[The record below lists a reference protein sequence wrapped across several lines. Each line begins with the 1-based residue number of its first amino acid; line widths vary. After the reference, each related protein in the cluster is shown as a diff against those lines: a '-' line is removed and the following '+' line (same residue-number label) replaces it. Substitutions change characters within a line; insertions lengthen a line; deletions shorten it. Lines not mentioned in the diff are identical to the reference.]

1 MGDRHSLRRRVAI
14 GIALLTLLVVAVH
27 SIALYVIIDDR
38 EEEQINNVVADEMQG
53 FIARYRADPA
63 SAPPRSQNLSARVAR
78 NAAERA
84 ALPPH
89 LRDLA
94 IGMHEVFVNGEEMH
108 VAVRV
113 VENTWFYLVYDVSHH
128 EAQLREILW
137 LLAFGVVVTAIVASV
152 LGYLLA
158 GLLTEPVAALA
169 ARVAALGPDRRPDA
183 PLASHYRD
191 REVRRLAEAFDAYMA
206 RMSEFVSREQSF
218 TADVSHELRTPLT
231 AIHTGCELLLNDTD
245 LPEEIRQRIRRI
257 DRAAERMGGVIQ
269 SLLLLARAGQP
280 TTVESVDLH
289 GCAEEAADPLREMLA
304 ERGIALRND
313 IPRGLSQPLD
323 RTALGVVLSN
333 LLRNAADSMER
344 GEIVC
349 RAGDGWI
356 EIEDTGRG
364 IPADELPRVFER
376 HYRGRGA
383 RDAEGYGIGLSLVG
397 RIVERQGWGLSL
409 DSVPGRGTRARL
421 RLAATG

>member
-1 MGDRHSLRRRVAI
+1 MEDG
-14 GIALLTLLVVAVH
+14 G
-27 SIALYVIIDDR
+27 
-38 EEEQINNVVADEMQG
+38 EEQINNLVGDEMQA
-53 FIARYRADPA
+53 FIVRYREDPA

-84 ALPPH
+84 ALPSH
-89 LRDLA
+89 LRDLT

-113 VENTWFYLVYDVSHH
+113 VGNTWLYLVYDVSHH
-128 EAQLREILW
+128 EAQLREMLW
-137 LLAFGVVVTAIVASV
+137 LLGFGVVVTAIVASV

-169 ARVAALGPDRRPDA
+169 ARVAALGPDQRPEV

-231 AIHTGCELLLNDTD
+231 AIRTGCELLLAESANGPSLVRGPRLDPIGD
-245 LPEEIRQRIRRI
+245 PQLPGDIRQRIQRI
-257 DRAAERMGGVIQ
+257 DRAAERMGSVIQ

-280 TTVESVDLH
+280 ATVESVDLH
-289 GCAEEAADPLREMLA
+289 GCAEEAADPLRERLA
-304 ERGIALRND
+304 DRGITLRND
-313 IPRGLSQPLD
+313 IPRGQAQPLD

-383 RDAEGYGIGLSLVG
+383 RDAEGYGIGLALVG
-397 RIVERQGWGLSL
+397 RIVARQGWGLSL

-421 RLAATG
+421 RLAAAG

>member
-1 MGDRHSLRRRVAI
+1 MGDSHSLRRRVAI
-14 GIALLTLLVVAVH
+14 GIALLALLVVTAH

-38 EEEQINNVVADEMQG
+38 EEEQINNLVGDEMQA

-63 SAPPRSQNLSARVAR
+63 SALPRSQNLSARVAR

-89 LRDLA
+89 LRTLT
-94 IGMHEVFVNGEEMH
+94 IGVHEVFVNGEEMH

-113 VENTWFYLVYDVSHH
+113 VGNTWLYLVYDVSHH
-128 EAQLREILW
+128 EAQLREMLW
-137 LLAFGVVVTAIVASV
+137 LLGFGVVVTAIVASV

-169 ARVAALGPDRRPDA
+169 ARVAALGPDQRPEV

-231 AIHTGCELLLNDTD
+231 AIRTGCELLLADSQLSED
-245 LPEEIRQRIRRI
+245 IRQRIQRI
-257 DRAAERMGGVIQ
+257 DRAAERMGSVIQ

-280 TTVESVDLH
+280 ATIESVDLH
-289 GCAEEAADPLREMLA
+289 GCTEEAADPLREMFA
-304 ERGIALRND
+304 GRGITLRND
-313 IPRGLSQPLD
+313 IPRRLAQPLD

-356 EIEDTGRG
+356 EIEDAGRG

-376 HYRGRGA
+376 HYRGREA
-383 RDAEGYGIGLSLVG
+383 RDAEGYGIGLALVG
-397 RIVERQGWGLSL
+397 RIVAHQGWGLSL

-421 RLAATG
+421 RLAAAG

>member
-1 MGDRHSLRRRVAI
+1 MGDSHSLRRRLAI
-14 GIALLTLLVVAVH
+14 GISLLALLVVAVH

-38 EEEQINNVVADEMQG
+38 EEEQINNVIGDEMQA
-53 FIARYRADPA
+53 FIARYREDPA
-63 SAPPRSQNLSARVAR
+63 SAPPRSRNLSARVAR

-113 VENTWFYLVYDVSHH
+113 VGNTWLYLVYDVSHH
-128 EAQLREILW
+128 EAQLREMLW
-137 LLAFGVVVTAIVASV
+137 LLGFGVVVTAIVASV

-169 ARVAALGPDRRPDA
+169 ARVAALGPDQRPEV

-231 AIHTGCELLLNDTD
+231 AIRTGCELLLADSQLSGD
-245 LPEEIRQRIRRI
+245 IRQRIQRI
-257 DRAAERMGGVIQ
+257 DRAAERMGSVIQ

-280 TTVESVDLH
+280 AIVESVDLH
-289 GCAEEAADPLREMLA
+289 GCAEEAADPLRERLA
-304 ERGIALRND
+304 ARGITLRND
-313 IPRGLSQPLD
+313 IPRGLARPLD

-356 EIEDTGRG
+356 EVEDSGRG

-376 HYRGRGA
+376 HYRGREA
-383 RDAEGYGIGLSLVG
+383 RDAEGYGIGLALVG
-397 RIVERQGWGLSL
+397 RIVARQGWGLSL

-421 RLAATG
+421 QLAAAG